1 MNPDARSISLAFQFH
16 VRKFRSTECSYFLTI
31 TVQYLLDAEKPR
43 TGQDEKRLGLRM
55 KKQRRPDC
63 IASHVLQPGTVRP
76 SGADCTPGESDFR
89 LRGRDGVWGLLSN
102 QLVAV
107 TSPARLRTT
116 ADRSR
121 ANITAGRTL
130 FVSGLSSVGT
140 LGRWKTE
147 HQTQLSGP
155 TVNDE

>member
-1 MNPDARSISLAFQFH
+1 MLLFFDNNCTISN
-16 VRKFRSTECSYFLTI
+16 T
-31 TVQYLLDAEKPR
+31 DAEKPR

-63 IASHVLQPGTVRP
+63 IASHVLQPGTVRS

-121 ANITAGRTL
+121 ANITADRTL

-140 LGRWKTE
+140 LGR
-147 HQTQLSGP
+147 
-155 TVNDE
+155 

>member
-1 MNPDARSISLAFQFH
+1 MDKSRCPIYFSRISISREKVSVNRILLIFDNN
-16 VRKFRSTECSYFLTI
+16 CTI
-31 TVQYLLDAEKPR
+31 SNDAEKPW

-76 SGADCTPGESDFR
+76 GGADCTPGESDFR

-121 ANITAGRTL
+121 ANITAGQTL
-130 FVSGLSSVGT
+130 FVSDLSAVGT
-140 LGRWKTE
+140 LGR
-147 HQTQLSGP
+147 
-155 TVNDE
+155 